1 MELAEQTGAATGGK
15 TPVTPASSTAV
26 GQGGSRREWL
36 IGCRDVA
43 NRHRSLTVVVERDR
57 VLLVGP
63 PGETAVL
70 CQGEVSQL
78 RSALREAAEQAER

>member
-1 MELAEQTGAATGGK
+1 MELAEQTGTATGGSK
-15 TPVTPASSTAV
+15 PVTPASAV
-26 GQGGSRREWL
+26 QNGSRREWL

-43 NRHRSLTVVVERDR
+43 NRHRSLTVVVEQNR

>member
-1 MELAEQTGAATGGK
+1 MELAEQTGTATGGSK
-15 TPVTPASSTAV
+15 PVTPASA
-26 GQGGSRREWL
+26 GQSGSRREWL

-43 NRHRSLTVVVERDR
+43 NRHRSLTVVVEQNR